1 MSFPVFSRAPSRR
14 RLLAAAPALAL
25 LPVTTAEAAPPPP
38 VVTLLGDSITA
49 GYGLAPA
56 QALPARLQAALDRL
70 RVPARVRG
78 AGVFG
83 DTAEGG
89 AERVDRDVASD
100 TAVAAVLLGANDVLF
115 SVPPARTERALRLI
129 VRRLRARR
137 ITVVLGGGRAP
148 FRPDPAF
155 DAVFPRLAAAEHV
168 ALAPDLLRGVAQV
181 PAMLQADGLHPN
193 ALGADRLA
201 QRLAAPVA
209 AALRARTLAEAAL
222 AWSAHA

>member
-1 MSFPVFSRAPSRR
+1 MAPARPRASFSRR
-14 RLLAAAPALAL
+14 RLLAVAPAWAL
-25 LPVTTAEAAPPPP
+25 PARGFARPGPPP

-100 TAVAAVLLGANDVLF
+100 TAVAVVLLGANDVLL

-129 VRRLRARR
+129 VRRLKARR
-137 ITVVLGGGRAP
+137 IGVVLGGGRNP
-148 FRPDPAF
+148 FRRDPAF
-155 DAVFPRLAAAEHV
+155 DAVFARVAAAEGV
-168 ALAPDLLRGVAQV
+168 PLAPDLLRGVAEV
-181 PAMLQADGLHPN
+181 PAMLQPDGLHPN
-193 ALGADRLA
+193 ARGADRVAL
-201 QRLAAPVA
+201 RLAPVVA
-209 AALRARTLAEAAL
+209 AALRARRAA
-222 AWSAHA
+222 A

>member
-1 MSFPVFSRAPSRR
+1 MSFPVPRRALSRR
-14 RLLAAAPALAL
+14 RLLSAAPALAL
-25 LPVTTAEAAPPPP
+25 LPAAPAHAAPPPPP

-100 TAVAAVLLGANDVLF
+100 TAVAVVLLGANDVLF

-137 ITVVLGGGRAP
+137 ITVVLGGGRNP

-155 DAVFPRLAAAEHV
+155 DAVFPRVAAAEHV

-201 QRLAAPVA
+201 RRLAPPVA
-209 AALRARTLAEAAL
+209 AALRARAL
-222 AWSAHA
+222 ALRARA